1 MSSKTNVKVRLVGED
16 GNAFCI
22 LGRCRRALSRAGK
35 MDMWE
40 EFHKQATSGNY
51 LQLLATVME
60 YFDVDSDDELEDE
73 FENEGEDED

>member
-16 GNAFCI
+16 GNAYCI

-40 EFHKQATSGNY
+40 EFYKQATSGDY
-51 LQLLATVME
+51 EHLLCTVME
-60 YFDVDSDDELEDE
+60 YFDVDSDDELEED
-73 FENEGEDED
+73 NED